1 MDELETVPTRLADHH
16 VLCGPP
22 GAWLDGSLLPGF
34 DACREFMFMLVRPV
48 RELRQIVSDLEP
60 RRLRTHPEMRK
71 GATIGVVVEETQRH
85 REQ

>member
-34 DACREFMFMLVRPV
+34 DACRELMFMLVRPV
-48 RELRQIVSDLEP
+48 RELR
-60 RRLRTHPEMRK
+60 
-71 GATIGVVVEETQRH
+71 
-85 REQ
+85 